1 MTEIKVLFLGGGKR
15 VSLARQ
21 FLDAAE
27 NLDIGCKLYSYELDA
42 FQPIGQLAKIIV
54 GVKWSDNRVKSDIL
68 DILVT
73 KQIDLVIANVDPAT
87 KILSELKLSH
97 PAASFCSDI
106 DTVNACFSKKMLT
119 EMCIEKLISI
129 IPSAFDPLDFPCFV
143 KPDFGSASEGARIIY
158 SNEELE
164 LALLNDPTL
173 IIQKYIKGAE
183 YTVDCYVEQS
193 GKILGIS
200 PRIRIATAGGEVT
213 ESKTVDDKRIVSRS
227 EDVITKLDLTG
238 PLTLQFIENTET
250 QELFLMEVNARFGG
264 GVVLSIES
272 GFNYP
277 LMMIKELLQQTNSR
291 AHFKKSMVMKRYFSE
306 VFK

>member
-21 FLDAAE
+21 FLNASE
-27 NLDIGCKLYSYELDA
+27 NLGISCKLYSYELDL
-42 FQPIGQLAKIIV
+42 FQPIAQLAEVIA

-68 DILVT
+68 EIVVS
-73 KQIDLVIANVDPAT
+73 KHIDLVIANVDPAT

-97 PAASFCSDI
+97 PAASFCSNI

-119 EMCIEKLISI
+119 EMCVDRSIAI
-129 IPSAFDPLDFPCFV
+129 IPSVHDSLDFPCFV

-158 SNEELE
+158 SDVELE
-164 LALLNDPTL
+164 SALINDPTL
-173 IIQKYIKGAE
+173 IIQKYIKGTE

-200 PRIRIATAGGEVT
+200 PRIRLATAGGEVT
-213 ESKTVDDKRIVSRS
+213 ESQTVDDKRIVFLS
-227 EDVITKLDLTG
+227 EDIIAKLDLTG
-238 PLTLQFIENTET
+238 PITLQFIESTET
-250 QELFLMEVNARFGG
+250 QELFLMEINARFGG

-272 GFNYP
+272 GFDFP
-277 LMMIKELLQQTNSR
+277 SMMIKELLQLINSR
-291 AHFKKSMVMKRYFSE
+291 AYFKKSMVMRRYFSE
-306 VFK
+306 VFE